1 MEIMAKKK
9 QATWHRYTFLALVI
23 AGLAFLVAILFLI
36 TRLMLGIGMFSGATV
51 KTLNNGIFI
60 SLGLTVLFLGLY
72 AILEPEKTRQ
82 AFTGRQARHGSNIF
96 ITAIAF
102 LGILIVLNWFVFK
115 NPIKKD
121 VTQDQTNT
129 LAPETMQALE
139 SLPQP
144 VTAIAFY
151 SSLSTESAEDLL
163 VRFKSSSNGNFDYR
177 FVNPDTDPAAA
188 QEAGITGDGKILLKM
203 GENQEIAN
211 FASETELTKALIKL
225 INPEPRAV
233 YFLIGH
239 GEASL
244 EAGDTSYAIAKQT
257 LESKNYTVTSLNLLA
272 ENKIPE
278 DALAVIIP
286 GPQKQVSENE
296 VELLKKYV
304 DAGGSLIVM
313 EDPVITTEFG
323 DSPDP
328 LADYLTEDWGIT
340 LNNDIIIDLSSQ
352 EPLYAVSV
360 SAGQHPITTNL
371 TSNYIVILPQAR
383 SITISSAMDGVIQSG
398 LLFTSQNSWGEV
410 NFTNAEGT
418 QISFD
423 PEDLPGPLTM
433 AAAGEN
439 SNSQGRVVVFG
450 DSDFATDQ
458 NFNAY
463 GNGNIF
469 VNSVD
474 WAAEQEDLINIT
486 PNTPTTRTF
495 IPPTQIQL
503 LVIMLG
509 TILCIPGLVVM
520 AGVFTW
526 LARRRQG

>member
-1 MEIMAKKK
+1 
-9 QATWHRYTFLALVI
+9 
-23 AGLAFLVAILFLI
+23 
-36 TRLMLGIGMFSGATV
+36 
-51 KTLNNGIFI
+51 
-60 SLGLTVLFLGLY
+60 
-72 AILEPEKTRQ
+72 
-82 AFTGRQARHGSNIF
+82 
-96 ITAIAF
+96 
-102 LGILIVLNWFVFK
+102 
-115 NPIKKD
+115 
-121 VTQDQTNT
+121 
-129 LAPETMQALE
+129 
-139 SLPQP
+139 
-144 VTAIAFY
+144 
-151 SSLSTESAEDLL
+151 
-163 VRFKSSSNGNFDYR
+163 
-177 FVNPDTDPAAA
+177 
-188 QEAGITGDGKILLKM
+188 
-203 GENQEIAN
+203 
-211 FASETELTKALIKL
+211 
-225 INPEPRAV
+225 
-233 YFLIGH
+233 
-239 GEASL
+239 
-244 EAGDTSYAIAKQT
+244 
-257 LESKNYTVTSLNLLA
+257 
-272 ENKIPE
+272 
-278 DALAVIIP
+278 
-286 GPQKQVSENE
+286 VSENE

>member
-1 MEIMAKKK
+1 
-9 QATWHRYTFLALVI
+9 
-23 AGLAFLVAILFLI
+23 
-36 TRLMLGIGMFSGATV
+36 
-51 KTLNNGIFI
+51 
-60 SLGLTVLFLGLY
+60 
-72 AILEPEKTRQ
+72 
-82 AFTGRQARHGSNIF
+82 
-96 ITAIAF
+96 
-102 LGILIVLNWFVFK
+102 
-115 NPIKKD
+115 
-121 VTQDQTNT
+121 
-129 LAPETMQALE
+129 
-139 SLPQP
+139 
-144 VTAIAFY
+144 
-151 SSLSTESAEDLL
+151 
-163 VRFKSSSNGNFDYR
+163 
-177 FVNPDTDPAAA
+177 
-188 QEAGITGDGKILLKM
+188 
-203 GENQEIAN
+203 
-211 FASETELTKALIKL
+211 
-225 INPEPRAV
+225 V